1 MKISLAFYDLNN
13 GIINLDHI
21 KKVNINL
28 NFGVLSCKVCSF
40 NLTVYNLLN
49 VVICVILK
57 NYAKVYEI
65 WGYVLMIVIGLSN
78 NFRWKLNNEC

>member
-40 NLTVYNLLN
+40 NLTVYSNLCH
-49 VVICVILK
+49 I
-57 NYAKVYEI
+57 E
-65 WGYVLMIVIGLSN
+65 
-78 NFRWKLNNEC
+78 KLCKSMKYGATFNDYDRLIK